1 MFTLNS
7 ITFRPARNPLEMVKG
22 VKVGN
27 CAVFACP
34 VDTPLI
40 KMSRPALSVDQSP
53 AMTAEDGSNPVRS
66 TSVR

>member
-1 MFTLNS
+1 
-7 ITFRPARNPLEMVKG
+7 MVKG

-40 KMSRPALSVDQSP
+40 KMSMPALSVDQSP